1 MAEQAAH
8 NRLVSGSS
16 PGASTMQ
23 NEYYPDYYDDP
34 DDAVRL
40 NIGGGTLRYG
50 ETHHKTFAD
59 HRGGTSEP
67 GIKSDGVPKRSG
79 RKKYISAKLWYNPK

>member
-1 MAEQAAH
+1 MKID
-8 NRLVSGSS
+8 
-16 PGASTMQ
+16 PD
-23 NEYYPDYYDDP
+23 YYPDYYADP
-34 DDAVRL
+34 DDSVRL

-59 HRGGTSEP
+59 HRGGMSEP